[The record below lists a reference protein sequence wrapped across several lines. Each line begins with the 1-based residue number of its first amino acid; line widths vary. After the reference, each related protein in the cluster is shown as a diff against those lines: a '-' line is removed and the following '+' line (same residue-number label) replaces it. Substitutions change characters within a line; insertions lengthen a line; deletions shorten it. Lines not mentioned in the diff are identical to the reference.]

1 MRAAKMF
8 VRFLKGEKEG
18 AKHKYGYVPVVKIHL
33 HHSLL
38 PGKSCSSQGVHKA
51 WPHSCCRN
59 CVVYTDSGRWRHSA
73 LVVRVVTHLWWSL
86 RVVYV
91 TLLRA
96 ISYV

>member
-1 MRAAKMF
+1 MRGKEYFWQRAVAYVTLQIVMRAAKMF

-59 CVVYTDSGRWRHSA
+59 CVVYTDSGR
-73 LVVRVVTHLWWSL
+73 
-86 RVVYV
+86 
-91 TLLRA
+91 
-96 ISYV
+96 